1 MQYLQVSSVMT
12 AAGKDNQCEHCRY
25 VSACFIKTL
34 AVVFISEARF
44 PLPSSPRQQMKYA
57 E

>member
-1 MQYLQVSSVMT
+1 MRYLQVSSVMT